1 MTPKFSRTV
10 ASVCTLAILG
20 LPAAQAQTMTIAD
33 IRLEGLQ
40 RVAASSVFGLLRV
53 NVGDQVTQDD
63 LASIIR
69 DVFASEYFSDIQVL
83 TEDNVLIIRVKE
95 RPTISEINVEG
106 NKLIPTEALAPLIQ
120 QFITEYFL
128 DNETTAAQADFLA
141 EAEVYRGDFRAGE
154 RFINDL
160 RAVTGEDVRRVA
172 QTWMKQLRF
181 TYLGNPAIVNRF
193 TMLSF

>member
-1 MTPKFSRTV
+1 MT
-10 ASVCTLAILG
+10 
-20 LPAAQAQTMTIAD
+20 
-33 IRLEGLQ
+33 
-40 RVAASSVFGLLRV
+40 
-53 NVGDQVTQDD
+53 
-63 LASIIR
+63 
-69 DVFASEYFSDIQVL
+69 
-83 TEDNVLIIRVKE
+83 
-95 RPTISEINVEG
+95 
-106 NKLIPTEALAPLIQ
+106 IPTEALAPLIQ

-141 EAEVYRGDFRAGE
+141 EAELYRGDFRAGE

-193 TMLSF
+193 TLLSF